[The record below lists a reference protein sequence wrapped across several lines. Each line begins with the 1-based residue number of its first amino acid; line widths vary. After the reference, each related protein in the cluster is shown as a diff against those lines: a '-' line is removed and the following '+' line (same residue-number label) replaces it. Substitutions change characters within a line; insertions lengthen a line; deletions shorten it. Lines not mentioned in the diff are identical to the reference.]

1 MHLANYPF
9 YFFFILIAK

>member
-9 YFFFILIAK
+9 HFFLILIAK